1 MEIIIGL
8 IVGIACGIFILGDA
22 KKRGM
27 SAGWSVLGFLFGL
40 IGLIIYIVARKPISE
55 SSNINNNNDFDHN
68 QSIDQQVDIPL
79 ICPNC
84 KNLNPKKIRLCEW
97 CGGQML

>member
-55 SSNINNNNDFDHN
+55 SSNLNNNNNFEFN
-68 QSIDQQVDIPL
+68 QSVNQQVDIPG
-79 ICPNC
+79 ICPHC
-84 KNLNPKKIRLCEW
+84 KNLNAKKIRLCEW
-97 CGGQML
+97 CGGQIC